1 MTPLCPTPS
10 LTADKNQANALPIV
24 IMANVDATS
33 SVGEY
38 ARYIHQTL
46 CSPPATTLIQALK
59 CSRELLATTP
69 GLTVHLINT
78 HLPYSTATDKGYIRR
93 HRQGIQSTRIMQPA
107 IVQTRRNVDSL
118 QSDED
123 ICAAHDMFCFAALSN
138 LITGTMYTN
147 LSGAFPVRSFK
158 STQNIFMVYIYN
170 LNAILVCAMP
180 SKNNTAMIT
189 TFNKILA
196 TLAACGYK
204 PTLNFMDNECS
215 KMVEADINSYKMDI
229 HLVPPCNHQVNVA
242 ERAIATFKEHFIA
255 GLATVDKNCH
265 QQLWDEFL
273 HQVEL
278 TLNFLCFSRCDP
290 SKSSKKEVH
299 SPYDFNKT
307 PITLIGTKDL
317 VYDNPYVQASLAP
330 HGTDAFYVCPAPKH
344 YWCLQFF
351 MPTT

>member
-1 MTPLCPTPS
+1 M
-10 LTADKNQANALPIV
+10 LPIV
-24 IMANVDATS
+24 IAANVDATS

-38 ARYIHQTL
+38 ARYIHQAL

-69 GLTVHLINT
+69 GLTAHRINT
-78 HLPYSTATDKGYIRR
+78 HLPYSTATDKGYLRR
-93 HRQGIQSTRIMQPA
+93 HRQGIQSAQIMQPA
-107 IVQTRRNVDSL
+107 INHTRHDVNSQ

-123 ICAAHDMFCFAALSN
+123 ICAAHDMFCFAALSD

-158 STQNIFMVYIYN
+158 SMQNIFVVYIYN
-170 LNAILVCAMP
+170 LNAILVGAMP

-196 TLAACGYK
+196 TLAVCGYK
-204 PTLNFMDNECS
+204 PTLNVMDNECS
-215 KMVEADINSYKMDI
+215 KMVEADIKSYKMDI
-229 HLVPPCNHQVNVA
+229 HLVPPRNHQVNA
-242 ERAIATFKEHFIA
+242 AKRAIATFKEHFIA

-278 TLNFLCFSRCDP
+278 TLNFLCFSHRDP
-290 SKSSKKEVH
+290 SKSAKKEVH
-299 SPYDFNKT
+299 SPYDLNKT
-307 PITLIGTKDL
+307 PIAPIGTKGL
-317 VYDNPYVQASLAP
+317 VYNNPSVQASWAP
-330 HGTDAFYVCPAPKH
+330 HGTDAFYICPAPKH
-344 YWCLQFF
+344 YWCLRFF